1 MSGYVGLPPDGTG
14 KKVDTSELVV
24 SSNTVERQ
32 NVCIADGQTAAAI
45 ADVTAKGSQAA
56 YGLGVQ
62 ELKDAGRTPITL
74 YANSV
79 TGVTSEALLTITQV
93 KGGTAQ
99 TAATNYTV
107 TSGKTFRIT
116 SFTVTGTTS
125 AAAVNNVRGT
135 MRYVTSGTVTAS
147 SAPIITAQAAG
158 IVATS
163 GSALIPVSIMIA
175 DGFEIPSG
183 ANYGIS
189 QIANSTS
196 TTISVMVTGFEY

>member
-1 MSGYVGLPPDGTG
+1 MSGFVGLPPDGTG

-24 SSNTVERQ
+24 SANTVERQ
-32 NVCIADGQTAAAI
+32 NICIADGQTAAAI
-45 ADVTAKGSQAA
+45 ADVTAKGSQAG

-62 ELKDAGRTPITL
+62 DLKDAGRTPITV

-79 TGVTSEALLTITQV
+79 TGVISEALLTITQV
-93 KGGTAQ
+93 KG
-99 TAATNYTV
+99 
-107 TSGKTFRIT
+107 
-116 SFTVTGTTS
+116 GTTS

-147 SAPIITAQAAG
+147 SAPIVTAQAAG
-158 IVATS
+158 VVATS
-163 GSALIPVSIMIA
+163 GSALIPVSITIE